1 MKIYTRSGDE
11 GQTSLFAGGRIS
23 KSHLRLHAYGTVD
36 ELNAVLGLAA
46 SVGVGGSVAGPLERV
61 QGELFVLGADLA
73 TPLDAQP
80 KWLVRVSA
88 EMTARLEHEIDVWQA
103 ALPELRN
110 FILPGGSP
118 GGAFLH
124 QARVVCRRA
133 ERWLVALQEQEHE
146 AVNPEALRYLNRLSD
161 WLFVAARAANHE
173 AGQPERIWQAPAR
186 DSNSAPDSNA

>member
-11 GQTSLFAGGRIS
+11 GETSLFAGGRVS

-46 SVGVGGSVAGPLERV
+46 AAGVGGSVAVPLIRV
-61 QGELFVLGADLA
+61 QAELFTVGADLA

-80 KWLVRVSA
+80 KWLVRVTP
-88 EMTARLEHEIDVWQA
+88 EMTARLEAEIDAWQA

-110 FILPGGSP
+110 FILPGGAL

-133 ERWLVALQEQEHE
+133 ERWLVALSAQEALNDET
-146 AVNPEALRYLNRLSD
+146 LRYLNRLSD
-161 WLFVAARAANHE
+161 WLFVAARVANQD
-173 AGQPERIWQAPAR
+173 AGEPESPWQSPER
-186 DSNSAPDSNA
+186 

>member
-23 KSHLRLHAYGTVD
+23 KSHLRLQAYGTVD

-46 SVGVGGSVAGPLERV
+46 SAGVGGSVAGPLERV

-88 EMTARLEHEIDVWQA
+88 EMTARLEQEIDVWQA
-103 ALPELRN
+103 ALPELHN
-110 FILPGGSP
+110 FILPGGAM

-124 QARVVCRRA
+124 QARTVCRRA
-133 ERWLVALQEQEHE
+133 ERWLVALQEHE
-146 AVNPEALRYLNRLSD
+146 AINPEALRYLNRLSD
-161 WLFVAARAANHE
+161 WLFVAARAANQE
-173 AGQPERIWQAPAR
+173 AGQLERIWQAPAR
-186 DSNSAPDSNA
+186 NSTSAPDSSA